1 MTNHPWDFSIEKT
14 KTALGL
20 SSLVVMNDFE
30 AVARG
35 VPLLSPSD
43 VVAVGGDQ
51 KPIAGAPIGIVGPG
65 TGLGIAAL
73 VMGADGQ
80 YVPVPGEGGHVTA
93 AAQTQREFD
102 VIKILHQKYRHVSVE
117 RVCSGKGL
125 VNLYQALRVLDGRND
140 LPETLEAEEISR
152 RAMESRC
159 PVCAEALDMMMAF
172 LGNVSGNLA
181 LTLNAF
187 GGVYLAGGICL
198 QLGEGFM
205 NSRFRA
211 VFEAKGRYEDYL
223 RQVPTYLIRHPYIAF
238 VGLGGV
244 IRANS

>member
-1 MTNHPWDFSIEKT
+1 
-14 KTALGL
+14 
-20 SSLVVMNDFE
+20 
-30 AVARG
+30 
-35 VPLLSPSD
+35 
-43 VVAVGGDQ
+43 
-51 KPIAGAPIGIVGPG
+51 
-65 TGLGIAAL
+65 
-73 VMGADGQ
+73 
-80 YVPVPGEGGHVTA
+80 
-93 AAQTQREFD
+93 
-102 VIKILHQKYRHVSVE
+102 
-117 RVCSGKGL
+117 
-125 VNLYQALRVLDGRND
+125 